1 MLERVP
7 HADCFNRTESSV
19 TGESARPTR
28 TVSCIKLQSAVH
40 NTKLKVLD
48 IVLDIILCGTDSL
61 FS

>member
-28 TVSCIKLQSAVH
+28 TVSCIKLQSAVLY
-40 NTKLKVLD
+40 KAG
-48 IVLDIILCGTDSL
+48 LCISL
-61 FS
+61 IFSIALLGEAR